1 MAELE
6 APLLARRRQ
15 KRCLQERGMKRMRL
29 RRGHRRGHGHGP
41 GAGASFDDAASLGKR
56 LIAD

>member
-1 MAELE
+1 MAELK

-15 KRCLQERGMKRMRL
+15 KRCLQERGMNRMRL
-29 RRGHRRGHGHGP
+29 RRGHRRGHRP
-41 GAGASFDDAASLGKR
+41 GVGASFDDAASLGKR

>member
-1 MAELE
+1 MAELK

-29 RRGHRRGHGHGP
+29 RRGHRRGHGPGT
-41 GAGASFDDAASLGKR
+41 GAGFDDAASLGER